1 MALSVAR
8 AFAPGNVSCVFKI
21 VAHDD
26 PTRMHSLG
34 MGFTVADGVSASVR
48 RAASL
53 SISFNGRIIDFPTVA
68 AVVSAMTSECVRVE
82 LVSSLPLSSGFG
94 LSGASALATGY
105 ALNRLLGLGLDD
117 ETVAMRAHVA
127 EVEELTGLGD
137 VGGQYHGGC
146 LVKLREGHP
155 LAAERLPVD
164 EQEVFYRYISPIKT
178 SEVLRDTEKR
188 ERINA
193 AAEAALGALEE
204 VLDEGT
210 ATLPL
215 CLGIARQF
223 AIDSALMRDAEV
235 ISVVSSVVEEGGAAS
250 MIMLGNAV
258 VSNRPFPGATP
269 TRLSRRAA
277 GIVE

>member
-1 MALSVAR
+1 KIDKLVRRSRETFWLQRKAEVSSLWKDRKTEKRHPAPFGPRREDQLALSVAR

-117 ETVAMRAHVA
+117 ETLAMRAHVA
-127 EVEELTGLGD
+127 EVEELTG
-137 VGGQYHGGC
+137 
-146 LVKLREGHP
+146 
-155 LAAERLPVD
+155 
-164 EQEVFYRYISPIKT
+164 
-178 SEVLRDTEKR
+178 
-188 ERINA
+188 
-193 AAEAALGALEE
+193 
-204 VLDEGT
+204 
-210 ATLPL
+210 
-215 CLGIARQF
+215 
-223 AIDSALMRDAEV
+223 
-235 ISVVSSVVEEGGAAS
+235 
-250 MIMLGNAV
+250 
-258 VSNRPFPGATP
+258 
-269 TRLSRRAA
+269 
-277 GIVE
+277 

>member
-1 MALSVAR
+1 MVNLLLEAGA
-8 AFAPGNVSCVFKI
+8 
-21 VAHDD
+21 D
-26 PTRMHSLG
+26 PVQT
-34 MGFTVADGVSASVR
+34 T
-48 RAASL
+48 
-53 SISFNGRIIDFPTVA
+53 
-68 AVVSAMTSECVRVE
+68 E
-82 LVSSLPLSSGFG
+82 
-94 LSGASALATGY
+94 ASA
-105 ALNRLLGLGLDD
+105 D
-117 ETVAMRAHVA
+117 ERAEAGAVGRRNSLWFPAEIASSNGHHEVA
-127 EVEELTGLGD
+127 
-137 VGGQYHGGC
+137 
-146 LVKLREGHP
+146 K
-155 LAAERLPVD
+155 
-164 EQEVFYRYISPIKT
+164 
-178 SEVLRDTEKR
+178 
-188 ERINA
+188 RINA

>member
-1 MALSVAR
+1 MAQSVAR

-21 VAHDD
+21 VPHDD

-48 RAASL
+48 PAASV
-53 SISFNGRIIDFPTVA
+53 SISFNGRAIDFPTVA
-68 AVVSAMTSECVRVE
+68 AVVSGMALECVRVE
-82 LVSSLPLSSGFG
+82 LVSPLPLSSGFG

-105 ALNRLLGLGLDD
+105 ALNRLFGLGLDD
-117 ETVAMRAHVA
+117 EKVAMQAHVA
-127 EVEELTGLGD
+127 EVEQLTGLGD

-178 SEVLRDTEKR
+178 SDVLADAEKR
-188 ERINA
+188 GRINA
-193 AAEAALGALEE
+193 AAEVALEALEE
-204 VLDEGT
+204 ILDEGT

-223 AIDSALMRDAEV
+223 AVDSALMRDAEV
-235 ISVVSSVVEEGGAAS
+235 METVSSVVEEGGAAS

-258 VSNRPFPGATP
+258 VSNRPFPGATS
-269 TRLSRRAA
+269 TLLSRRAA
-277 GIVE
+277 GIVD